1 MTKSN
6 EVLLA
11 KVDATLLANAAGH
24 VSAALNRR
32 SPVPIMTCI
41 LIEPKDGELMLRATN
56 LDMEA
61 GQAIE
66 ADCKP
71 AKTVDSRVA
80 VDGQTLQQIVSR
92 MKGEVSLVLTL
103 SPLTLTL
110 VCGRAKV
117 DLGALPASDW
127 SSFDRSEDAV
137 LMTLPSG
144 LLSSALKATAHCQ
157 STEETRY
164 YLNGTYLE
172 DRETALIFTA
182 TDGHRLA
189 NLRTVIGS
197 VEREGGRFEGRIIP
211 RASAAEIQKFAAWVD
226 GPVVLQVGDRIIEIS
241 AKGRY
246 FASKLIDG
254 QFPDYERVIPKGE
267 TRKLVLKTKELADAV
282 GLVVNVS
289 QERSRS
295 VRFDLRDE
303 HLEVSARGEV
313 HAAKAV
319 VEYHEGSSPGE
330 DIESGKAEYT
340 FGLNGA
346 YVLAALAV
354 CGELVTLSMSDP
366 QSPVL
371 VHEGGDFRQVVMP
384 LRV

>member
-11 KVDATLLANAAGH
+11 KCDAALLANAAGH
-24 VSAALNRR
+24 VSAALSRK

-41 LIEPKDGELMLRATN
+41 LIEPKDGELLLRATN

-71 AKTVDSRVA
+71 AKGVDQRVA

-92 MKGEVSLVLTL
+92 MKGEVSLVLKL

-117 DLGALPASDW
+117 DLGALPAEDW

-144 LLSSALKATAHCQ
+144 LLASALKATSHCQ

-164 YLNGTYLE
+164 YLNGTYIE
-172 DRETALIFTA
+172 DREIALVFTA

-197 VEREGGRFEGRIIP
+197 VEREGGRFDGRIIP
-211 RASAAEIQKFAAWVD
+211 RAAAGEIQKFASWAD
-226 GPVVLQVGDRIIEIS
+226 GPVVLQVGERIVEIS

-246 FASKLIDG
+246 FAAKLIDG
-254 QFPDYERVIPKGE
+254 SFPDYERVIPKGE
-267 TRKLVLKTKELADAV
+267 TRKIVLKSKELADAV

-295 VRFDLRDE
+295 VRFDLHDE
-303 HLEVSARGEV
+303 HLEVSARGDQ
-313 HAAKAV
+313 HAARAV
-319 VEYHEGSSPGE
+319 VEYHEGTSPGE
-330 DIESGKAEYT
+330 DIADGKGEYT
-340 FGLNGA
+340 FALNGA

-354 CGELVTLSMSDP
+354 CGELVTLSMTDP
-366 QSPVL
+366 ASPVL